1 MEKHCNVNRD
11 LISLVTRNRFREAC
25 AGIVSR
31 EIEMFFEEAGFSP
44 DLEFEPPIS
53 GVRRTLVEQFYKN
66 IDFSSPVEVSRLASV
81 YAEIICQLDLNG
93 REYIDL
99 VERMEKDGFRF
110 GDKQFVPIAA
120 GRIPNLSA
128 LLRHGE
134 TRDLIGVYKHIERIN
149 FAVTDDPQLA
159 IGEAKNLIE
168 TICKHILDE
177 RRVPIETD
185 EIQKL
190 ARITQSELALLP
202 EDIPESARGIQ
213 TIKRV
218 LNSLTQ
224 IVQGLAELR
233 NLYGSGHG
241 PGPKFP
247 GVKQRHAQLCVGAAA
262 TLAVF
267 LLETHMA
274 KPNN

>member
-1 MEKHCNVNRD
+1 
-11 LISLVTRNRFREAC
+11 
-25 AGIVSR
+25 
-31 EIEMFFEEAGFSP
+31 MFFEEAGFSP
-44 DLEFEPPIS
+44 DLEYEPPIS
-53 GVRRTLVEQFYKN
+53 GVRRTRVEQYYKN
-66 IDFSSPVEVSRLASV
+66 IDFCSPVEVSRLASV
-81 YAEIICQLDLNG
+81 YAEIICQLDSTSS
-93 REYIDL
+93 EYIDL

-110 GDKQFVPIAA
+110 GDKQFVPIA
-120 GRIPNLSA
+120 GDRIPNLSA
-128 LLRHGE
+128 LLRHAE
-134 TRDLIGVYKHIERIN
+134 SLDLIGVYKHIERIN

-168 TICKHILDE
+168 TICKHILAE
-177 RRVPIETD
+177 RRVSVETD

-190 ARITQSELALLP
+190 ARITLKELALLP
-202 EDIPESARGIQ
+202 DDIPESARGIQ

-218 LNSLTQ
+218 LSSLTQ

-241 PGPKFP
+241 PGPKVP
-247 GVKQRHAQLCVGAAA
+247 GVQQRHAQLCVGAAA

-274 KPNN
+274 RPNN

>member
-1 MEKHCNVNRD
+1 MNRD
-11 LISLVTRNRFREAC
+11 LISVATRNRFREAC
-25 AGIVSR
+25 VGFVSR

-44 DLEFEPPIS
+44 DLEYEPPIS
-53 GVRRTLVEQFYKN
+53 GVRRTLVEQYYKN
-66 IDFSSPVEVSRLASV
+66 INFCSPVEVSRLASV
-81 YAEIICQLDLNG
+81 YAEIICQLDSTSS
-93 REYIDL
+93 EYIDL

-110 GDKQFVPIAA
+110 GDKQFVPIA
-120 GRIPNLSA
+120 GDRIPNLSA
-128 LLRHGE
+128 LLRHAE
-134 TRDLIGVYKHIERIN
+134 SLDLIGVYKHIERIN

-159 IGEAKNLIE
+159 IGESKNLIE

-177 RRVPIETD
+177 RRVSIETD

-190 ARITQSELALLP
+190 ARITLSELALLP
-202 EDIPESARGIQ
+202 DDIPESARGIQ
-213 TIKRV
+213 TIRRV
-218 LNSLTQ
+218 LSSLTQ

-241 PGPKFP
+241 PGPKVP
-247 GVKQRHAQLCVGAAA
+247 GVQQRHAQLCVGAAA

-274 KPNN
+274 RPNN